1 MENSENQ
8 PALQPSAK
16 SNKGLTILLLILIIV
31 LGAVVVVLVSKMNQQ
46 KSESTEVQQV
56 LEGEKQ
62 SLSTELKD
70 LIGEYDALKT
80 NNDSMNHR
88 IGEQQEK
95 IKKLLTLQSSN
106 IDLIRKYKKELSTL
120 REVLKSYIVQ
130 VDSLNTRNQQLVKE
144 NVSVKSNLEEARTEN
159 IKVTQEKTELSS
171 KVQKAAVI
179 TTSNIVVSPLNKR
192 SKIENN
198 ASKVLKL
205 KVCFTMRE
213 NSIAEAGAK
222 DVYIRITR
230 PDNAVIAYSQ
240 TDMFNFQGQEI
251 VYSAKR
257 QIEYEKKDIDVC
269 IYWDNNNQLIMGDY
283 TVDIF
288 SEGNM
293 IGTTKFNIKKK

>member
-1 MENSENQ
+1 MENSENLT
-8 PALQPSAK
+8 PAQQGTK
-16 SNKGLTILLLILIIV
+16 SNKGLTILLIILVII

-46 KSESTEVQQV
+46 RSESAEVQQV

-62 SLSTELKD
+62 SLSKELKD

-80 NNDSMNHR
+80 NNDSMNQR

-95 IKKLLTLQSSN
+95 IKKLLTLQASN

-120 REVLKSYIVQ
+120 RDVLKSYIVQ
-130 VDSLNTRNQQLVKE
+130 VDSLNTRNQQLVQE
-144 NVSVKSNLEEARTEN
+144 NVQVKTNLEQARTEN
-159 IKVTQEKTELSS
+159 IKVNQEKTELSS

-192 SKIENN
+192 GKIENN

-213 NSIAEAGAK
+213 NAIAEAGPR

-240 TDMFNFQGQEI
+240 SDVFNFQGQDI

-269 IYWDNNNQLIMGDY
+269 IFWDNNNQLVLGDY

-288 SEGNM
+288 TDGNM
-293 IGTTKFNIKKK
+293 IGTSKFNIKKK